1 MRKMRRD
8 DRQLAHEEAVAIL
21 KKGEYGVLAMM
32 GDEGYPYAVPLSY
45 AFDQGAIVFHSAVE
59 GHKVEAIRKNPK
71 CSFTVIGDT
80 EVLPG
85 KFSTRYESVIAFG
98 NARELKG
105 EEKHQALMALIQ
117 KYSPEF
123 LESGEKYVLNA
134 GVKTVVVKI
143 EIDSLTGKARR

>member
-21 KKGEYGVLAMM
+21 EKGEYGILAIT

-45 AFDQGAIVFHSAVE
+45 AFDRGAVVFHSAME

-85 KFSTRYESVIAFG
+85 KFSTKYESVIAFG
-98 NARELKG
+98 KARELEG
-105 EEKHQALMALIQ
+105 EEKHQALMALIR

-134 GVKTVVVKI
+134 GGKTVVVKI
-143 EIDSLTGKARR
+143 EIDALTGKARR